1 VERVIDL
8 IIGDRSVE
16 VTTDTPMV
24 VMVRDL
30 LYDGDWH
37 TMKQDLKE
45 KKDVIEE
52 IEKCTFI
59 EENVV
64 LLDERIY
71 DPVCFDELK
80 EWLDEKKIFPR
91 DFVHA
96 SLAGLYDLALD
107 YADKDLHEEAF
118 KVVKYMLE
126 VDKNYAPAY
135 ELYGSLL
142 IEKGDIEQGIRYLDK
157 AIEID
162 PWLVPAYSSLGEAYY
177 NSGDYLRAASY
188 WEREIEYA
196 PDNKL
201 TYFMLADA
209 YRKLKA
215 YDKVCDVLERL
226 LKRDPESI
234 VTMFQLVQAYREAGR
249 LEDAQRMEE
258 QILNLRPTRAEDVEP
273 WARTQLKHGRYERVE
288 EFLSLLA
295 DSEKMKPYVKLLSAL
310 CALKQGKLEQAKR
323 TFLEIKDHSPWYL
336 YGNKD
341 FLSEFLNE
349 EEMRACG
356 IS

>member
-1 VERVIDL
+1 MERVIDL
-8 IIGDRSVE
+8 IIGEKSVQI
-16 VTTDTPMV
+16 TTDTPFV
-24 VMVRDL
+24 VIVRDL
-30 LYDGDWH
+30 FYDGDWH
-37 TMKQDLKE
+37 TMRQDLKD

-52 IEKCTFI
+52 IEKCLCI
-59 EENVV
+59 EESVV
-64 LLDERIY
+64 LLNETVY
-71 DPVCFDELK
+71 EPVCFDELK
-80 EWLDEKKIFPR
+80 DWLEEKKIFPK

-118 KVVKYMLE
+118 KVIRYMLE

-142 IEKGDIEQGIRYLDK
+142 IEKGEIEQGIRYLDK

-177 NSGDYLRAASY
+177 NSGDYLRAVSY

-201 TYFMLADA
+201 TYFMLADV

-215 YDKVCDVLERL
+215 YDKVYDVLERL

-234 VTMFQLVQAYREAGR
+234 MTMYQLSQAYKDAGKI
-249 LEDAQRMEE
+249 EEAQRMEE
-258 QILNLRPTRAEDVEP
+258 KILASRPTRMEDIEP
-273 WARTQLKHGRYERVE
+273 WARMQLKRGNYKLVQ
-288 EFLSLLA
+288 EFLSLLPN
-295 DSEKMKPYVKLLSAL
+295 SEKVKPYAKLLLAL
-310 CALKQGKLEQAKR
+310 CELKQGNQERAKQA
-323 TFLEIKDHSPWYL
+323 FAEVKDQSPWYL
-336 YGNKD
+336 YGNKE
-341 FLSEFLNE
+341 FFSELLTE

>member
-1 VERVIDL
+1 MERVIDL
-8 IIGDRSVE
+8 IIRDRSIE
-16 VTTDTPMV
+16 ITTDTPLV

-30 LYDGDWH
+30 FYDGDWH

-45 KKDVIEE
+45 KKDVVEE
-52 IEKCTFI
+52 IEKCVFI

-64 LLDERIY
+64 LLNEIIY
-71 DPVCFDELK
+71 EPVCFDELK
-80 EWLDEKKIFPR
+80 HWLEEKNVSPK

-107 YADKDLHEEAF
+107 YADKDLLEEAF

-142 IEKGDIEQGIRYLDK
+142 IEKGEIEQGIKYLDK

-209 YRKLKA
+209 YRKIKA

-234 VTMFQLVQAYREAGR
+234 VAMFQLVQAYRDAGR
-249 LEDAQRMEE
+249 LEDAQRIE
-258 QILNLRPTRAEDVEP
+258 QRILETRPTRAEDVEP
-273 WARTQLKHGRYERVE
+273 WARVQLKHGNYQRVQEFVNLLPDTER
-288 EFLSLLA
+288 
-295 DSEKMKPYVKLLSAL
+295 MKPHVKLLSAL
-310 CALKQGKLEQAKR
+310 CDLKQGKLEKARQV
-323 TFLEIKDHSPWYL
+323 FLEVKDHSPWFL
-336 YGNKD
+336 YGNRD
-341 FLSEFLNE
+341 FLSEFMNE

-356 IS
+356 IF

>member
-1 VERVIDL
+1 MERVIDL
-8 IIGDRSVE
+8 IIGDRRIE

-24 VMVRDL
+24 VVVRDL

-45 KKDVIEE
+45 KKDVVEE
-52 IEKCTFI
+52 IEKCAFI

-80 EWLDEKKIFPR
+80 EWLECKKIFPK

-107 YADKDLHEEAF
+107 YADRDLHEEAF
-118 KVVKYMLE
+118 KVVKYILE

-142 IEKGDIEQGIRYLDK
+142 IEKGEIEQGIKYLDK

-215 YDKVCDVLERL
+215 YDKVCEVLERL
-226 LKRDPESI
+226 LKRDPDSI
-234 VTMFQLVQAYREAGR
+234 MAMFQLVQAYGDAGR
-249 LEDAQRMEE
+249 LEDAKRMEE
-258 QILNLRPTRAEDVEP
+258 QILSLRPTRAEDVEP
-273 WARTQLKHGRYERVE
+273 WARIQLKHGNYKRVE
-288 EFLSLLA
+288 EFLNLLP
-295 DSEKMKPYVKLLSAL
+295 DSERMKPYVKLLLAL
-310 CALKQGKLEQAKR
+310 CALKQGNLEQAKR
-323 TFLEIKDHSPWYL
+323 TFFEIKDHSPWYL

>member
-1 VERVIDL
+1 
-8 IIGDRSVE
+8 
-16 VTTDTPMV
+16 
-24 VMVRDL
+24 
-30 LYDGDWH
+30 
-37 TMKQDLKE
+37 
-45 KKDVIEE
+45 
-52 IEKCTFI
+52 
-59 EENVV
+59 
-64 LLDERIY
+64 
-71 DPVCFDELK
+71 
-80 EWLDEKKIFPR
+80 
-91 DFVHA
+91 
-96 SLAGLYDLALD
+96 LYDLALD
-107 YADKDLHEEAF
+107 YADRDLHEEAF
-118 KVVKYMLE
+118 KVVKYILE

-142 IEKGDIEQGIRYLDK
+142 IEKGEIEQGIKYLDK

-215 YDKVCDVLERL
+215 YDKVCEVLERL
-226 LKRDPESI
+226 LKRDPDSI
-234 VTMFQLVQAYREAGR
+234 MAMFQLVQAYGDAGR
-249 LEDAQRMEE
+249 LEDAKRMEE
-258 QILNLRPTRAEDVEP
+258 QILSLRPTRAEDVEP
-273 WARTQLKHGRYERVE
+273 WARIQLKHGNYKRVE
-288 EFLSLLA
+288 EFLNLLP
-295 DSEKMKPYVKLLSAL
+295 DSERMKPYVKLLLAL
-310 CALKQGKLEQAKR
+310 CALKQGNLEQAKR
-323 TFLEIKDHSPWYL
+323 TFFEVKDHSPWYL

>member
-1 VERVIDL
+1 MKRVIGL
-8 IIGDRSVE
+8 IIGDRNIE
-16 VTTDTPMV
+16 ITTDTPLV

-30 LYDGDWH
+30 FYDGDWH

-45 KKDVIEE
+45 KRDVVEE
-52 IEKCTFI
+52 IDKCMFI
-59 EENVV
+59 EEHVV
-64 LLDERIY
+64 LLDEMIY
-71 DPVCFDELK
+71 EPVCFEELK
-80 EWLDEKKIFPR
+80 EWLEEKRIFPR

-107 YADKDLHEEAF
+107 YADKDFHEEAI

-201 TYFMLADA
+201 TYFMIADA

-234 VTMFQLVQAYREAGR
+234 VAMFQLAQAYRDAGR
-249 LEDAQRMEE
+249 VEDAERVEE
-258 QILNLRPTRAEDVEP
+258 KILSMKPTRAEDIEP
-273 WARTQLKHGRYERVE
+273 WARVQLKYGNYQHVE
-288 EFLSLLA
+288 EFLNLLP
-295 DSEKMKPYVKLLSAL
+295 DSERIKPYVKLLSAL
-310 CALKQGKLEQAKR
+310 CAVKQGNLEQAKR
-323 TFLEIKDHSPWYL
+323 MFSEVKEHSSWYL

-341 FLSEFLNE
+341 FLSEFLSE
-349 EEMRACG
+349 EEMRVCG

>member
-8 IIGDRSVE
+8 IIGDRRIE

-45 KKDVIEE
+45 KKDVVEE
-52 IEKCTFI
+52 IEKCAFI

-80 EWLDEKKIFPR
+80 EWLECKKIFPK

-107 YADKDLHEEAF
+107 YADRDLHEEAF
-118 KVVKYMLE
+118 KVVKYILE

-142 IEKGDIEQGIRYLDK
+142 IEKGEIEQGIKYLDK

-215 YDKVCDVLERL
+215 YDKVCEVLERL
-226 LKRDPESI
+226 LKRDPDSI
-234 VTMFQLVQAYREAGR
+234 MAMFQLVQAYGDAGR
-249 LEDAQRMEE
+249 LEDAKRMEE
-258 QILNLRPTRAEDVEP
+258 QILSLRPTRAEDVEP
-273 WARTQLKHGRYERVE
+273 WARIQLKHGNYKRVE
-288 EFLSLLA
+288 EFLNLLP
-295 DSEKMKPYVKLLSAL
+295 DSERMKPYVKLLLAL
-310 CALKQGKLEQAKR
+310 CALKQGNLEQAKR
-323 TFLEIKDHSPWYL
+323 TFFEVKDHSPWYL

>member
-1 VERVIDL
+1 MERVIDL
-8 IIGDRSVE
+8 IIGDRRIE

-45 KKDVIEE
+45 KKDVVEE
-52 IEKCTFI
+52 IEKCAFI

-80 EWLDEKKIFPR
+80 EWLECKKIFPK

-107 YADKDLHEEAF
+107 YADRDLHEEAF
-118 KVVKYMLE
+118 KVVKYILE

-142 IEKGDIEQGIRYLDK
+142 IEKGEIEQGIKYLDK

-215 YDKVCDVLERL
+215 YDKVCEVLERL
-226 LKRDPESI
+226 LKRDPDSI
-234 VTMFQLVQAYREAGR
+234 MAMFQLVQAYGDAGR
-249 LEDAQRMEE
+249 LEDAKRMEE
-258 QILNLRPTRAEDVEP
+258 QILSLRPTRAEDVEP
-273 WARTQLKHGRYERVE
+273 WARIQLKHGNYKRVE
-288 EFLSLLA
+288 EFLNLLP
-295 DSEKMKPYVKLLSAL
+295 DSERMKPYVKLLLAL
-310 CALKQGKLEQAKR
+310 CALKQGNLEQAKR
-323 TFLEIKDHSPWYL
+323 TFFEVKDHSPWYL